1 MHLPVTVKDKSALD
15 LSRNVK
21 LVLCFLGLQLSFVTW
36 GVVQEQV
43 MTTEYKLGKFK
54 SSTFLVFGNRF
65 LALFL
70 ALSIVLYKKYTSTKP
85 LKEAPFTSFAPFS
98 LSNSMSSWAQYDSLK
113 YVSFPTQVL
122 SKSCKIIPVMLV
134 GVLINKKT
142 YSLLEYAEAV
152 LITCGVAIF
161 NFSESGNKSKG
172 AHEDSIYGIFLL
184 IFYLFCDSFTSQ
196 WQSKVYKKYE
206 IDQYQMMLGGNVW
219 SLLLTGISL
228 IYTGEGVYS
237 IAFISQDTSAL
248 THMFILSIASAFG
261 QIIIYYTIKEFGPV
275 IFTIMMT
282 TRQIISLVISC
293 VAFSHSLTLAG
304 WIGSILVF
312 AVAFYRI
319 KRGSD

>member
-1 MHLPVTVKDKSALD
+1 
-15 LSRNVK
+15 
-21 LVLCFLGLQLSFVTW
+21 
-36 GVVQEQV
+36 
-43 MTTEYKLGKFK
+43 MTTEYKLGKFE

-65 LALFL
+65 LALFVAL
-70 ALSIVLYKKYTSTKP
+70 AIVMYKKYTATKP

-98 LSNSMSSWAQYDSLK
+98 ISNSMSSWAQYESLK
-113 YVSFPTQVL
+113 FVSFPTQVL

-134 GVLINKKT
+134 GVLINKKS

-161 NFSESGNKSKG
+161 NFSESGNRSRG
-172 AHEDSIYGIFLL
+172 AHEDSIYGILL
-184 IFYLFCDSFTSQ
+184 LVLYLFCDSFTSQ

-206 IDQYQMMLGGNVW
+206 IDQYQMMLGGNIW

-228 IYTGEGVYS
+228 IYTGEGIYS
-237 IAFISQDTSAL
+237 IAFVSQDSSAL
-248 THMFILSIASAFG
+248 MHMIILSFASAFG
-261 QIIIYYTIKEFGPV
+261 QLIIYYTIKEFGPV

-304 WIGSILVF
+304 WAGSILVF